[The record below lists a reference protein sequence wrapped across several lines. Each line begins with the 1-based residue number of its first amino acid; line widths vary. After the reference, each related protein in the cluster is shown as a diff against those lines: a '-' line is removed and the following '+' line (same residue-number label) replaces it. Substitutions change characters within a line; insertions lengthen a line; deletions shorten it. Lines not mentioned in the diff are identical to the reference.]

1 MTPAEEF
8 QEYLSILRASN
19 AANAIARADRRQ
31 REKRR
36 LFWRNV
42 VGGLLVLASP
52 VLFFAPFW
60 IFGK

>member
-19 AANAIARADRRQ
+19 AAHAIARADRRQ

-36 LFWRNV
+36 EFWRNL
-42 VGGLLVLASP
+42 VGGLIVLCSP
-52 VLFFAPFW
+52 ILFFVPFW
-60 IFGK
+60 LFGR